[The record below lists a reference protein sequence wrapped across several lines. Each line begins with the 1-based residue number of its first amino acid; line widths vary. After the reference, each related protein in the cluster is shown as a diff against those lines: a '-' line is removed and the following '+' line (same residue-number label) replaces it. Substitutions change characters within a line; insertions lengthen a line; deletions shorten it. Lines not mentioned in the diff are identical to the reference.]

1 MLTEQS
7 NPNTLHIDQL
17 DSLGIVQAIN
27 REDRTVAEVVGAALP
42 QIAQA
47 VDMIVARMQAGG
59 RLIYM
64 GAGTSGR
71 LGVLDAVE
79 CMPTY
84 STPPGLVVGLLAG
97 GDQALT
103 HSIEGS
109 EDDEAA
115 GRADLVA
122 LKLDAH
128 DALVGIAASGRTP
141 YVLAGMRYAAEVG
154 AARIGIACNA
164 PAPLLEAAEIAVP
177 LVVGPEVIAG
187 STRMKSGSAQKMAL
201 NMLSTAT
208 MIRLGKVYGNLMV
221 DVQPSNSKLEGR
233 ARGLV
238 MRVTGVDEATAAD
251 LLARSGRSV
260 KLAIVMAQRGVD
272 AEAGR
277 TLLEATGGR
286 LREVIG

>member
-1 MLTEQS
+1 MLTEQP

-17 DSLGIVQAIN
+17 DALGILQAIN
-27 REDRTVAEVVGAALP
+27 REDRTVAEVVAAALP

-47 VDMIVARMQAGG
+47 VEAITARMGAGG

-79 CMPTY
+79 CVPTY
-84 STPPGLVVGLLAG
+84 GTPPGLVVGLLAG
-97 GDQALT
+97 GERAL
-103 HSIEGS
+103 IQPVEGS

-115 GRADLVA
+115 GRADLMA
-122 LKLDAH
+122 LGLGPN

-141 YVLAGMRYAAEVG
+141 YVLSGMRYAAEVG

-164 PAPLLEAAEIAVP
+164 PSPLLDSVEVAIP

-187 STRMKSGSAQKMAL
+187 STRMKAGSAQKMAL
-201 NMLSTAT
+201 NMLSMAT

-221 DVQPSNSKLEGR
+221 DVQPTNLKLEAR

-238 MRVTGVDEATAAD
+238 MRIAGVDEARAAD
-251 LLARSGRSV
+251 LLAQAGRSV
-260 KLAIVMAQRGVD
+260 KLAIVMAKRGVD

-277 TLLEATGGR
+277 ALLAAAGGR
-286 LREVIG
+286 LRDVIG

>member
-1 MLTEQS
+1 MLTEQP
-7 NPNTLHIDQL
+7 NPNTLQIDQM
-17 DSLGIVQAIN
+17 DALGIVQTIN
-27 REDRTVAEVVGAALP
+27 REDRTVAEVVGAVLP

-47 VDMIVARMQAGG
+47 VDAITARLQAGG

-79 CMPTY
+79 CVPTY

-115 GRADLVA
+115 GEADLVA
-122 LKLDAH
+122 LGLNAK

-141 YVLAGMRYAAEVG
+141 YVLAGMRYAAAVG

-164 PAPLLEAAEIAVP
+164 PSPLLEAAEIAIP

-187 STRMKSGSAQKMAL
+187 STRMKSGSAQKMTL

-221 DVQPSNSKLEGR
+221 DVQPTNHKLERR
-233 ARGLV
+233 AQGLV
-238 MRVTGVDEATAAD
+238 MRVTGVDEATAAA
-251 LLARSGRSV
+251 LLQESGRSV
-260 KLAIVMAQRGVD
+260 KLAIVMAKRGVD
-272 AEAGR
+272 AETGR
-277 TLLEATGGR
+277 TLLAGAGGR
-286 LREVIG
+286 LRAVIG